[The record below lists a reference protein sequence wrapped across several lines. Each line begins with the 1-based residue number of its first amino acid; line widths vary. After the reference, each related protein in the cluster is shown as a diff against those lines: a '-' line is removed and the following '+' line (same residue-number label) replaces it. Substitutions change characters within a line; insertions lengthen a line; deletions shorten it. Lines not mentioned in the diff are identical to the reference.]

1 MKKIIKSA
9 LCLAFLTLNT
19 ITVSFAEI
27 TIDNV
32 FSSLTENKV
41 TTGDFVQEKSSAKIK
56 RPLKSSGNFIF
67 SEDGIVWKTTKP
79 FPSTM
84 AVTKDSIIQTGA
96 DGKKSV
102 IDASANDTFKT
113 VSSTLTSLFSGN
125 RSELEKHFTIKNF
138 KADSAAWEM
147 VLTPKDA
154 TVASALKQVTL
165 SGAVK
170 SSKTSLD
177 GMVSEKSDTEKTK
190 FTFANQVYKQALS
203 ADEKALFQ
211 K

>member
-84 AVTKDSIIQTGA
+84 AVTKDSISQTSA
-96 DGKKSV
+96 DGKKGV
-102 IDASANDTFKT
+102 IDASSNDTFKT
-113 VSSTLTSLFSGN
+113 VSSTLTSLFSGD
-125 RSELEKHFTIKNF
+125 RKELEKHFDIKSF
-138 KADSAAWEM
+138 KADSANWEM

>member
-84 AVTKDSIIQTGA
+84 AVTKDSIIQTSA
-96 DGKKSV
+96 DGKKNV

-203 ADEKALFQ
+203 ADEKAFFQ